1 MPGRGLTA
9 FYWLLVFIPLLV
21 FTGCERRPDP
31 SELKSSLGK
40 VAEQYWTYRFIK
52 GNFRSAYDLELEEG
66 RPPFK
71 QYVDKVTPAGQI
83 RYLNVKTKEVT
94 IDQDKG
100 VVLLTV
106 EHEIPIPGVK
116 VKKAKPLQGT
126 IRDVWIYTSDGW
138 RHKGKSK
145 N

>member
-83 RYLNVKTKEVT
+83 SYLGVKAKEVT
-94 IDQDKG
+94 IEGDTG
-100 VVLLTV
+100 TVLLSI
-106 EHEIPIPGVK
+106 EHLIPLPGIGK
-116 VKKAKPLQGT
+116 GKPLT
-126 IRDVWIYTSDGW
+126 SNIRDVWVYTSEGW
-138 RHKGKSK
+138 RHKGHGKSK